1 MEWQAAKRIGYTP
14 KTTFW
19 QDFTIAD
26 TFGIQAIKD
35 TAERAFTE
43 WKDNIEY
50 LTELIMVI
58 NHKCWYW
65 YEKNQEFS
73 VCYNDLYYMYD
84 GMAID
89 YIEKTMGQ
97 KELSYYFSTL
107 D

>member
-1 MEWQAAKRIGYTP
+1 
-14 KTTFW
+14 
-19 QDFTIAD
+19 
-26 TFGIQAIKD
+26 
-35 TAERAFTE
+35 
-43 WKDNIEY
+43 
-50 LTELIMVI
+50 MVI

-84 GMAID
+84 GLAID
-89 YIEKTMGQ
+89 YIENTMGQ